1 MCTRVP
7 FDDTHDVTFRTVLV
21 EPRYEGN
28 VGAVAR
34 VCANYGID
42 DLVIVDGPEL
52 TDRANIMSMHA
63 DELLENARHVTTLD
77 QALEGA
83 NASIGFTAEPG
94 EKPQDHRR
102 GALPLR
108 EAADL
113 AHDMQGLTAL
123 VFGREDDGLLLTEL
137 ARVDNVATI
146 PVHPGYPSLNLSHA
160 VAIALY
166 EVEGRER
173 YDPTL
178 KPDSA
183 SREEIDLLLDTFEY
197 MMIESGFREHKL
209 GPAMI
214 CLRRVFGR
222 TRLSTW
228 EYHRVMGV
236 LSKAL
241 KAMDAWPEHQ
251 RLDG

>member
-1 MCTRVP
+1 MPEDSPVSFRVI
-7 FDDTHDVTFRTVLV
+7 LV

-28 VGAVAR
+28 VGATAR
-34 VCANYGID
+34 VCANYGVE

-63 DELLENARHVTTLD
+63 DELLDDARHVNTLKD
-77 QALEGA
+77 ALKGA
-83 NASIGFTAEPG
+83 HLSIGFTAEPG

-102 GALPLR
+102 GALPLAQ
-108 EAADL
+108 AADI
-113 AHDMQGLTAL
+113 AHSMQGRTAL
-123 VFGREDDGLLLTEL
+123 VFGREDDGLLLPEL
-137 ARVDNVATI
+137 SSLDNIATI

-166 EVEGRER
+166 EVQGRDR
-173 YDPTL
+173 YETTL
-178 KPDSA
+178 QPASA
-183 SREEIDLLLDTFEY
+183 TRDEIDLLLDTFEH
-197 MMIESGFREHKL
+197 MMIESGFRDHKME
-209 GPAMI
+209 PAMI
-214 CLRRVFGR
+214 CLRRIFGR

-251 RLDG
+251 RLND